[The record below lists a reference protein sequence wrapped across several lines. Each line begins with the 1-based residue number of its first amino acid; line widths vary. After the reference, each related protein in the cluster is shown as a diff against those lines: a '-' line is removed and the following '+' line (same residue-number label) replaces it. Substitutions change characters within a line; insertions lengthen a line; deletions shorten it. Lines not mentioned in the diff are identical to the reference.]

1 MLTCVSL
8 LQIKNNEVSAMKYC
22 LAFII
27 CVFVFTFVGCQ
38 VKDPVEVDDNPVNEQ
53 TRFALRFNGTTDHIV
68 IKNIPKSIGVN
79 STTSA
84 WIYRTEEAS
93 NQQWIAGM
101 GARQNLVVRSDG
113 RVALMN
119 YLAKGRSDSYLD
131 PAYWCHLSDPEKVP
145 LNRWVHYAGVI
156 ETNGTSTQFKL
167 YRDGVLVN
175 MQEFEYAV
183 NGNPGCDG
191 FIGGV
196 HTEGNEGIECE
207 FSTPQRFV
215 GMIDEVA
222 IWKRSLTQTEV
233 IDVMQRRLNCEDV
246 DLVGY
251 WPFEEGAGLLSID
264 RSKYTN
270 YASLKYGATWVELI
284 SQGL

>member
-1 MLTCVSL
+1 MKICSITIAIVLTF
-8 LQIKNNEVSAMKYC
+8 A
-22 LAFII
+22 A
-27 CVFVFTFVGCQ
+27 TGCT

-53 TRFALRFNGTTDHIV
+53 TRYALRFNGTADHIV

-84 WIYRTEEAS
+84 WIYRTVDAY

-113 RVALMN
+113 KVALMN
-119 YLAKGRSDSYLD
+119 YLAKGRTDNYLD

-156 ETNGTSTQFKL
+156 ETDGTNTTFKL
-167 YRDGVLVN
+167 YRDGELVN
-175 MQEFEYAV
+175 TQEFEYAV

-196 HTEGNEGIECE
+196 HTEGNEGVECT
-207 FSTPQRFV
+207 FSTPQRFQ

-222 IWKRSLTQTEV
+222 IWNRALSSTEI
-233 IDVMQRRLNCEDV
+233 IDVMQRKLNCD
-246 DLVGY
+246 DIALVGY
-251 WPFEEGAGLLSID
+251 WPFEEGAGPISID
-264 RSKYTN
+264 KSKYIN
-270 YASLKYGATWVELI
+270 YASLKYGATWVKLS
-284 SQGL
+284 SQGYAIN